1 MRVLIIGAGWAGL
14 AAAVEATRLGHH
26 ATVLEAARA
35 VGGRARALKVS
46 LPDGSEATLDNGQH
60 ILIGAYSDTLQLM
73 RDVGVDIA
81 AALHRMPL
89 TLQYPDG
96 HGLALPDWRKPWF
109 AGVDIAVGIL
119 QAKGW
124 NYKDKLSLLRAADA
138 WRRARFSCPAHYSVA
153 QLCHSITPR
162 VMADMIEPLV
172 VSALNIT
179 ADRASATV
187 FLQVMRD
194 ALFAAPSQAASGTTA
209 GDIAGSN
216 MLLPRSDLGALFPQ
230 AAQQWLSTQGAQ
242 VMLGQRAEHL
252 GLLSKT
258 QLLEQNLLGLP
269 GDLAY
274 KYDATI
280 IATGAVDAARLV
292 RTLAQPS
299 DASSAWL
306 RTTEALQHTAITTVY
321 AYSAAL
327 ATRPDKTLTSVPNSP
342 LTSLPTALFT
352 TPVMAL
358 RSSAQQP
365 AQFVFDRAALSGQHG
380 VLAFVVSA
388 SQGDAA
394 SIEQLVIAQG
404 KSQLGLQDLQPL
416 KTIIEKRATFA
427 CTPGV
432 QRPPMRIADGLLACG
447 DYVDG
452 PYPATLE
459 GAVRSGLAA
468 ARALHI

>member
-60 ILIGAYSDTLQLM
+60 ILIGAYSNTLQLM
-73 RDVGVDIA
+73 RDVGINTA
-81 AALHRMPL
+81 TALHRMPL

-109 AGVDIAVGIL
+109 AGIDVAVGVL

-124 NYKDKLSLLRAADA
+124 NYKDKLSLLRTADA

-153 QLCHSITPR
+153 QLCRSITPR

-216 MLLPRSDLGALFPQ
+216 MLLPRTDLGALFPQ
-230 AAQQWLSTQGAQ
+230 TAQQWLSTQGAQ
-242 VMLGQRAEHL
+242 VMLGQRADHL

-258 QLLEQNLLGLP
+258 QLLEQDLLGLP

-280 IATGAVDAARLV
+280 IATGGVDAARLV

-299 DASSAWL
+299 DATNAWL
-306 RTTEALQHTAITTVY
+306 STTEALQHTAITTVY
-321 AYSAAL
+321 AYSEAL
-327 ATRPDKTLTSVPNSP
+327 AARSDNQPARPSTTLSA
-342 LTSLPTALFT
+342 ALFT

-358 RSSAQQP
+358 RSSAHQP

-388 SQGDAA
+388 SEGDAA

-404 KSQLGLQDLQPL
+404 KSQLGLHDLQPL
-416 KTIIEKRATFA
+416 KTIVEKRATFA

-468 ARALHI
+468 ARTLHI

>member
-14 AAAVEATRLGHH
+14 AAAVEATRLGHS

-35 VGGRARALKVS
+35 IGGRARALKVA
-46 LPDGSEATLDNGQH
+46 LPNGSEVTLDNGQH
-60 ILIGAYSDTLQLM
+60 ILIGAYTQTLQLM
-73 RDVGVDIA
+73 RDVGVDIDTA
-81 AALHRMPL
+81 VYRLPL
-89 TLQYPDG
+89 TLRYPDS
-96 HGLALPDWRKPWF
+96 HGLTLPDWHKPWF
-109 AGVDIAVGIL
+109 AGLDVAVGIL

-124 NYKDKLSLLRAADA
+124 SLRDKLSLLRAADA
-138 WRRARFSCPAHYSVA
+138 WRRAKFSCPVHYSVA
-153 QLCHSITPR
+153 HLCTGITAR

-179 ADRASATV
+179 ADQASAQV
-187 FLQVMRD
+187 FLNVMRD
-194 ALFAAPSQAASGTTA
+194 ALFAPMASQARAAHAPGA
-209 GDIAGSN
+209 LYPDHLPPAGSN
-216 MLLPRSDLGALFPQ
+216 MLLPRTDLGALFPQ
-230 AAQQWLSTQGAQ
+230 TAQQWLGAQ
-242 VMLGQRAEHL
+242 GVRVVLGQRIDDL
-252 GLLSKT
+252 GLLSKEE
-258 QLLEQNLLGLP
+258 LLEQDLLGLE

-299 DASSAWL
+299 DVSDAWL
-306 RTTEALQHTAITTVY
+306 RTTQALQHTAITTVY
-321 AYSAAL
+321 AHSTAL
-327 ATRPDKTLTSVPNSP
+327 AARAAN
-342 LTSLPTALFT
+342 LFT

-358 RSSAQQP
+358 RSNAQQP
-365 AQFVFDRAALSGQHG
+365 AQFVFDRGALCGQHG

-394 SIEQLVIAQG
+394 SLEQQVIAQG
-404 KSQLGLQDLQPL
+404 KAQLGLHDLQPL
-416 KTIIEKRATFA
+416 KTIVEKRATFA

-432 QRPPMRIADGLLACG
+432 QRPAMHVADGLLACG

-468 ARALHI
+468 ARALHV

>member
-1 MRVLIIGAGWAGL
+1 MHVLIIGAGWAGL
-14 AAAVEATRLGHH
+14 AAGVEATRLGHH

-60 ILIGAYSDTLQLM
+60 ILIGAYSNTLQLM
-73 RDVGVDIA
+73 RDVGINTA
-81 AALHRMPL
+81 TALHCMPL

-109 AGVDIAVGIL
+109 AGIDVAVGVL

-124 NYKDKLSLLRAADA
+124 NYKDKLSLLRTADA

-153 QLCHSITPR
+153 QLCRSITPR

-216 MLLPRSDLGALFPQ
+216 MLLPRTDLGALFPQ

-242 VMLGQRAEHL
+242 VMLGQRADHL

-258 QLLEQNLLGLP
+258 QLLEQDLLGLP
-269 GDLAY
+269 GDLDY

-280 IATGAVDAARLV
+280 IATGGVDAARLV

-299 DASSAWL
+299 DATNAWL
-306 RTTEALQHTAITTVY
+306 STTEALQHTAITTVY

-327 ATRPDKTLTSVPNSP
+327 AARSDNQPARPSTTLSA
-342 LTSLPTALFT
+342 ALFT

-358 RSSAQQP
+358 RSSAQHP

-404 KSQLGLQDLQPL
+404 TAQLGLHDLQPL
-416 KTIIEKRATFA
+416 KTIVEKRATFA

-468 ARALHI
+468 ARTLHI